1 MKNKTSRFLIG
12 SFILVFILSA
22 FIFIFLMNRMA
33 GKSRETS
40 AKIGN
45 FYMERMS
52 TEITKHFETTMD
64 IKLSQVEGMI
74 NAAPPDGDLKG
85 DKLIEAMAAGA
96 DSRNFKYLGLYAEDG
111 SVELIYGDDVTI
123 ADSEPF
129 FTSLK
134 NGDKKIAIANTPDP
148 ELNLVLLGVPCKY
161 DMNNGKK
168 SMALV
173 GGIDI
178 NFISRTLSLDD
189 QNSETYSH
197 IIRRNGDFVIKSG
210 SATLNNYYE
219 RLKKMVLDSDERGVD
234 YYVDNFH
241 NAIDKRVL
249 YSDIISTKEGI
260 KCVYCTPLSYS
271 EWYLVTAMSY
281 NSLDDIILD
290 LDDERLISFLMA
302 LSLMYI
308 IFMIVFTVF
317 YKLAKNQLIEV
328 KQARN
333 EAIKANHAKSEF
345 LSNMSHDIRTPMNAI
360 VGMTTIA
367 TANIDNKAQLLNC
380 LKKITLSSRH
390 LLGLINDILDMSKI
404 ESGKMTL
411 NIELISLRETMES
424 IVSVIQPQVKA
435 KNQKF
440 DIFISNILS
449 ENVYC
454 DSVRLNQVLINFM
467 SNAFKFTPEGGEIHI
482 YVDQEESPKGDNF
495 VRVNFRIKDSGIG
508 MTPEFQEKMFDAF
521 VREDNLRVHKTEGTG
536 LGMAI
541 NKHII
546 DAMEGTIK
554 VHSELQKGT
563 EFHVI
568 LDLERAT
575 VSAADMI
582 LPAWNMLLVD
592 DDEQLCK
599 DTAANLKEMSVSCD
613 WTLDGQSAI
622 EMVEDH
628 LKKHN
633 DYQIV
638 LLDWKME
645 GMSGIETAR
654 ELRKRFGNDIPILLI
669 SAYDWSDIEED
680 AKDAGISGF
689 IGKPLFKSTLYHGLM
704 QFMDPI
710 QGKQQEQTKKR
721 RDFNG
726 VKILLAEDNDLNY
739 EIANELLT
747 SIGMEVEWAQNGQIC
762 VEMFQNSD
770 EGYYDAILMDI
781 RMPVMTGYEAST
793 KIRTLDRSDA
803 DLPIIAMT
811 ADAFSED
818 VKKCLDHGMNAHTSK
833 PIDMDVLTR
842 VLARF
847 LPEHN

>member
-33 GKSRETS
+33 DKSRDTS

-52 TEITKHFETTMD
+52 SEITKHFETTMD

-74 NAAPPDGDLKG
+74 NATPPDGDLKG
-85 DKLIEAMAAGA
+85 SKLIEAMAAGA
-96 DSRNFKYLGLYAEDG
+96 ASRNFNFLALYAEDG
-111 SVELIYGDDVTI
+111 SVELILGDDVTI

-129 FTSLK
+129 FSSLK
-134 NGDKKIAIANTPDP
+134 NGDKKIAIASTPDP
-148 ELNLVLLGVPCKY
+148 ELELVLLGVPCEY
-161 DMNNGKK
+161 EMNGGKK
-168 SMALV
+168 SIALV

-178 NFISRTLSLDD
+178 KFISDTLSLDD
-189 QNSETYSH
+189 QNTETYSH

-210 SATLNNYYE
+210 SAVLNNYYE
-219 RLKKMVLDSDERGVD
+219 HLDKMVLDTDDRGVD
-234 YYVDNFH
+234 HYIKNFQ
-241 NAIDKRVL
+241 NAINNRVL
-249 YSDIISTKEGI
+249 YSDIISTNEGI

-271 EWYLVTAMSY
+271 EWFLVTAMSY
-281 NSLDDIILD
+281 DALDDIILD
-290 LDDERLISFLMA
+290 LDDQRLISFLMA

-317 YKLAKNQLIEV
+317 YKLAKNQLIAV

-333 EAIKANHAKSEF
+333 EAVKANQAKSEF

-367 TANIDNKAQLLNC
+367 TANIDNKEQLLNC

-411 NIELISLRETMES
+411 NIELISLREAMES

-482 YVDQEESPKGDNF
+482 YVDQEESPKGDNY

-508 MTPEFQEKMFDAF
+508 MTPEFQEIMFDAF
-521 VREDNLRVHKTEGTG
+521 EREDNLRVHKTEGTG

-546 DAMEGTIK
+546 DAMEGTIE

-575 VSAADMI
+575 VSEADMI
-582 LPAWNMLLVD
+582 LPPWNMLLVD

-599 DTAANLKEMSVSCD
+599 DTAANLKEMSVTCD
-613 WTLDGQSAI
+613 WTLDGESAI
-622 EMVEDH
+622 EMVEEH
-628 LKKHN
+628 LRKHN

-654 ELRKRFGNDIPILLI
+654 ELRKRFGSDIPILLI

-710 QGKQQEQTKKR
+710 QGKQQEQTKKN

-726 VKILLAEDNDLNY
+726 IKILLAEDNDLNY

-762 VEMFQNSD
+762 VEMFQNSE

-781 RMPVMTGYEAST
+781 RMPIMTGYEASA
-793 KIRTLDRSDA
+793 KIRTLERSDA

-847 LPEHN
+847 LPEKE